1 MSAFTKNSN
10 KNTTK
15 FCKICQDMGK
25 SESEYR
31 SHYTRETRDPNSK
44 ILCPTL
50 LAMECRYCFKKGHTV
65 KYCPTIKKNEKET
78 KRINSSRKVAPM
90 PTTAAAPSKG
100 LRGGQFAQLDEDS
113 EDEQEVQPVVVEE
126 FPALAPV
133 KVQQHQSQ
141 KINYA
146 SVLAADAPAKPL
158 VIKPIMP
165 PIISTSRPK
174 LSAEVDW
181 TAYSEDEDEDD
192 FDLESDND
200 SYMSRGEAW
209 SMADK
214 YRSDD
219 DW

>member
-1 MSAFTKNSN
+1 MSAFT

-25 SESEYR
+25 SETEYR
-31 SHYTRETRDPNSK
+31 SHYTRETRDPNSR

-78 KRINSSRKVAPM
+78 KRINFSRKIVPE
-90 PTTAAAPSKG
+90 PENLSKSKKIVTNK
-100 LRGGQFAQLDEDS
+100 FAQFESDS
-113 EDEQEVQPVVVEE
+113 EDEPEVQVIVEE
-126 FPALAPV
+126 FPALVPI
-133 KVQQHQSQ
+133 KVQQPQ

-146 SVLAADAPAKPL
+146 AVLAADAPTKPL

-192 FDLESDND
+192 IDLESDNG

-209 SMADK
+209 ALADK

-219 DW
+219 EW

>member
-1 MSAFTKNSN
+1 
-10 KNTTK
+10 
-15 FCKICQDMGK
+15 MGK

-31 SHYTRETRDPNSK
+31 SHYTRETRDPNSR

-65 KYCPTIKKNEKET
+65 KYCPTIKKNEKDT
-78 KRINSSRKVAPM
+78 KRMNTSRKVAPA
-90 PTTAAAPSKG
+90 PTTSAAPSKA
-100 LRGGQFAQLDEDS
+100 LRGGQFAQLDSDS
-113 EDEQEVQPVVVEE
+113 EDEQEVQPVVEE
-126 FPALAPV
+126 FPALAPI
-133 KVQQHQSQ
+133 KVQQQQQPQ

-181 TAYSEDEDEDD
+181 TAYSDDEDEDEDED
-192 FDLESDND
+192 INLESDND
-200 SYMSRGEAW
+200 SYISRGEAW

-214 YRSDD
+214 YHSED